1 VLAFLGERLSVP
13 PTAWFD
19 YDLSGRSGKRDREQV
34 RGFLGFRPIEVADE
48 RRLCRW
54 LETEVAP
61 QDLEAAHLRI
71 AVAEWCQEQRLEP
84 PPTLRASA

>member
-1 VLAFLGERLSVP
+1 VLAFLGERMSVP

-19 YDLSGRSGKRDREQV
+19 YDLNGRSVKRDGEQV

-54 LETEVAP
+54 RDTEVAP
-61 QDLEAAHLRI
+61 RSADGASEDRS
-71 AVAEWCQEQRLEP
+71 CRLVP
-84 PPTLRASA
+84 STTPGTARG